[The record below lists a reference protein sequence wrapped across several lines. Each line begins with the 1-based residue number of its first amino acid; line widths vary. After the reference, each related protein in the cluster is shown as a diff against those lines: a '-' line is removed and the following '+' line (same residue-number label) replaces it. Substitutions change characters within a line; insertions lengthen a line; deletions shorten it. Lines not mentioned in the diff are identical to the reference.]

1 MVIKTSLLNR
11 SSSKLIHSA
20 FLKIHFCQLLSMNS
34 TLRIWEFLFL
44 IWQILL
50 WVLSYLVALV
60 VNYNIDILNYWH
72 PKYTFFR
79 IQHQPER
86 KKKGFL
92 MLDLGRRR
100 SLFLKMTI
108 PQLLNKYLK
117 SILKDYKHVEG
128 TNWCVQPSGADCL

>member
-1 MVIKTSLLNR
+1 MVFNTWWL
-11 SSSKLIHSA
+11 KLHYWIGQVPNWYIRH
-20 FLKIHFCQLLSMNS
+20 FLKYIFVSCCQW
-34 TLRIWEFLFL
+34 TQQEIWEFLFL

-72 PKYTFFR
+72 PKYTKYTNQR
-79 IQHQPER
+79 G
-86 KKKGFL
+86 KKKDFL

-117 SILKDYKHVEG
+117 SNLKDYKHVEG
-128 TNWCVQPSGADCL
+128 TNWCIGSRVSL

>member
-1 MVIKTSLLNR
+1 MVIKTLLLNR

-72 PKYTFFR
+72 PKYTKYTNQR
-79 IQHQPER
+79 G
-86 KKKGFL
+86 KKDFP

-117 SILKDYKHVEG
+117 SNLKDYKHVEG
-128 TNWCVQPSGADCL
+128 TNWCIGSRVSL